1 MQFLGFGSKYP
12 YRVGLALSG
21 GGARGFAHAGA
32 IKALLEVGLKP
43 DIVAGVSAGSV
54 VAAMYAAG
62 LSPDHM
68 LECFK
73 EARFRD
79 FAELG
84 VPRDGFFSLDRFKV
98 FLRSQLKPYRN
109 IEDLPVKTVIGVTNL
124 DLGRKVA
131 IEEGPLADTV
141 AASCSIPIV
150 FKPARVGGVR
160 YVDGGVTANLPAW
173 AIRDRCKF
181 LIGINCSPL
190 TSGRVKNNILHI
202 ALRSYELMA
211 KTNVL
216 TDMNMCDMVVR
227 TDDIARYQVF
237 NLKEIDR
244 VFESGYRDTMNHL
257 LFHGFKRIR

>member
-1 MQFLGFGSKYP
+1 MRLFGFGKKEP

-62 LSPDHM
+62 LTPEQM

-73 EARFRD
+73 EARFKD
-79 FAELG
+79 FAEIS
-84 VPRDGFFSLDRFKV
+84 VPTDGLFSLDRFKG
-98 FLRSQLKPYRN
+98 FLRRQLKPYGR
-109 IEDLPVKTVIGVTNL
+109 IEDLPVKTVIGLTNL
-124 DLGRKVA
+124 ELGQKVA
-131 IEEGPLADTV
+131 MEEGVLAETLV
-141 AASCSIPIV
+141 ASCSIPIV
-150 FKPARVGGVR
+150 FKPARLGGVR

-173 AIRDRCKF
+173 AIRDRCRF
-181 LIGINCSPL
+181 LIGVNCSPL
-190 TSGRVKNNILHI
+190 THGRVKNNLMHI

-211 KTNVL
+211 KTNVMG
-216 TDMNMCDMVVR
+216 DMNLCDMVVR
-227 TDDIARYQVF
+227 TDEIARYQVF
-237 NLKEIDR
+237 NLRDIDK

-257 LFHGFKRIR
+257 LFHGFKRV